1 MTANDVNVVIDNIAS
16 KLGLAARGMAD
27 FVPELARYS
36 IVRDIITAVIS
47 AVVISVAILAVRW
60 SVKNPPKSSF
70 DWDSPSPFAR
80 WFGTIGGI
88 IALIDRTICPAM
100 CPMLNAQGF
109 CESAWRRAGQVR
121 ECPHKKMRKAV
132 SN

>member
-60 SVKNPPKSSF
+60 SVKNPPK
-70 DWDSPSPFAR
+70 A
-80 WFGTIGGI
+80 
-88 IALIDRTICPAM
+88 ALIGIHHRH
-100 CPMLNAQGF
+100 LH
-109 CESAWRRAGQVR
+109 AGLVR
-121 ECPHKKMRKAV
+121 LAALLH
-132 SN
+132 

>member
-88 IALIDRTICPAM
+88 IALIVFMCSVSDLAGWLASPAAAAVKSV
-100 CPMLNAQGF
+100 L
-109 CESAWRRAGQVR
+109 SAMEHNNSTPVL
-121 ECPHKKMRKAV
+121 
-132 SN
+132 